1 MTRSAQSAA
10 TATPPQETPADRVV
24 SEAIAFLT
32 GPGAAANDD
41 IPRRIAEVREEI
53 ARTGTYRQTRA
64 EITLGA
70 RVAWRN
76 HARCVG
82 RLHWQSLKV
91 RDRRDATTAEEVFE
105 ACVEHIRTATNGGNI
120 QSTTTVFA
128 PREPGGA
135 QIRIWNPQLIRY
147 AGYRRPDGTCVGD
160 PANADLTE
168 AFQRLGWKGRGGRF
182 DVLPLGI
189 QMPGEEVELFEL
201 PPDVVL
207 EVPLTHPDLPWFA
220 GLGLRWHALP
230 VVSDMRLEIGGVSY
244 PAAPFNGWYVS
255 FEIGARNLSDRDRYD
270 MLPAIAEHMGLDTG
284 STRSLWKDRA
294 LVELNVA
301 VLHSF
306 EEAKVRIVDHHVV
319 SKQFC
324 THIEREERAE
334 REVPTDWTWIV
345 PPLSSSTVPTF
356 HRTYENRD
364 LRPNYYRMPS
374 AWPDPGASSQ
384 TSVTVRV
391 REKTR
396 RAVSASSNRPR
407 QSPDSAQTMA

>member
-1 MTRSAQSAA
+1 MKRFSFFKRTPVAPLRDHDSTPAARSCPVTRSAQSAEA
-10 TATPPQETPADRVV
+10 APPVTTPQQVDTPADRMA

-32 GPGAAANDD
+32 GPGADANGD

-53 ARTGTYRQTRA
+53 ARTGTYRQTYA
-64 EITLGA
+64 EIALGA

-105 ACVEHIRTATNGGNI
+105 ACVEHIRMGTNGGAI
-120 QSTTTVFA
+120 QSIVTVFA
-128 PREPGGA
+128 PREPDGA
-135 QIRIWNPQLIRY
+135 QIRIWNPQLIRF
-147 AGYRRPDGTCVGD
+147 AGYRRPDGSCMGD
-160 PANADLTE
+160 ALNADLTE
-168 AFQRLGWKGRGGRF
+168 AFQRLGWEGRGGRF

-189 QMPGEEVELFEL
+189 QMPGKEVELFEL
-201 PPDVVL
+201 PPDAVL

-220 GLGLRWHALP
+220 DLGLRWHALP
-230 VVSDMRLEIGGVSY
+230 VVSDMRMEIGGVSY
-244 PAAPFNGWYVS
+244 PAAPFNGWYAG

-270 MLPAIAEHMGLDTG
+270 MLPTIAKRMGLDTD

-294 LVELNVA
+294 LVELNLA

-306 EEAKVRIVDHHVV
+306 EKANVRIVDHHVV

-324 THIEREERAE
+324 THLEREEQAG

-356 HRTYENRD
+356 HRTYENHD
-364 LRPNYYRMPS
+364 LRPNFYRMPK
-374 AWPDPGASSQ
+374 AW
-384 TSVTVRV
+384 
-391 REKTR
+391 
-396 RAVSASSNRPR
+396 SNPVGSR
-407 QSPDSAQTMA
+407 